1 MSIFGLITKIVGA
14 RYLLLTQVITIDKI
28 TKIRLNHKSRGQK
41 GFAPGD
47 CHKSDS
53 CNNGEIHE
61 TDAAVDY
68 GEDGPLRTGSGDKID
83 GGDQDYCGMVSNQL
97 LIDNQRCS
105 DFDSN
110 KDKIDNGITRNHNG
124 SKFDITLTETVVAPT
139 TTSISS
145 DESIGIGPEEWSKR
159 RAAVGQ
165 ILTRKLSLRP
175 TAVELEQRHII
186 INKSDEE
193 LQQELEEKKQTLTR
207 KLSIRPT
214 VSELKQRRIM
224 RFNEFVEV
232 SEAQDYDR
240 RADKPW
246 TRLTTKEKAAIR
258 KELNDYKSLEMEVH
272 ENSKHLT
279 RYHAP

>member
-14 RYLLLTQVITIDKI
+14 RYLFLTQVITIDKI
-28 TKIRLNHKSRGQK
+28 SRIRLNNKSRAHKDFVHGDH
-41 GFAPGD
+41 GD
-47 CHKSDS
+47 CNNCETTNQVGPNGTDGEGRDRDRDKVDVQFGNDSQPIIVEPTGEINSKSESDVDDDDDQS
-53 CNNGEIHE
+53 TINNGLQRTSV
-61 TDAAVDY
+61 TDNSTDPV
-68 GEDGPLRTGSGDKID
+68 
-83 GGDQDYCGMVSNQL
+83 
-97 LIDNQRCS
+97 
-105 DFDSN
+105 
-110 KDKIDNGITRNHNG
+110 
-124 SKFDITLTETVVAPT
+124 
-139 TTSISS
+139 
-145 DESIGIGPEEWSKR
+145 SIGHEEWKKR
-159 RAAVGQ
+159 REAVGQ

-175 TAVELEQRHII
+175 TADELEQRHII
-186 INKSDEE
+186 ITKSDEE
-193 LQQELEEKKQTLTR
+193 LQHEREEKKQTLTR

-214 VSELKQRRIM
+214 VTELKQRRIM